1 MYLRP
6 HTQILLFLPFFMP
19 PAYAI
24 IMFMEDIKMIKT
36 TELAYSYAGF
46 FLGAGYLSGQ
56 ELWQFFGVYGKN
68 GIFGIVLAIVS
79 LALLGILLFAV
90 TRSAG
95 TEEFDRAVIRFY
107 SPMALRTFALLE
119 MFFTFAVFV
128 VMSAGGGALFEQV
141 LGVHHAIGSAL
152 FCVAVAAVS
161 LKGLRG
167 LLKALSLLVPV
178 LTATTLL
185 IAILALIRNN
195 GAHIILAPAPV
206 TNPLV
211 GNWVISAI
219 TYISYNFFGAV
230 CVCVPMAKHLTAK
243 TAKLGPALGCAILGI
258 IAAAVFSSMA
268 MNPSSTDTQ
277 LPMLAIAQ
285 NIDPRLGYLSAVPLL
300 FGMFGTSLSAI
311 VAVLSYGESRIPSL
325 HSRRTQVTAAL
336 AIIAWSGSLFGFDKL
351 ISVLYPICG
360 YVGIIVIVLLIERR
374 IYQLRHREN
383 QL

>member
-195 GAHIILAPAPV
+195 GAHIVLAPAPI

-211 GNWVISAI
+211 GNWVITSHIISLAQSA
-219 TYISYNFFGAV
+219 YA
-230 CVCVPMAKHLTAK
+230 C
-243 TAKLGPALGCAILGI
+243 
-258 IAAAVFSSMA
+258 
-268 MNPSSTDTQ
+268 Q
-277 LPMLAIAQ
+277 WQ
-285 NIDPRLGYLSAVPLL
+285 NI
-300 FGMFGTSLSAI
+300 
-311 VAVLSYGESRIPSL
+311 
-325 HSRRTQVTAAL
+325 
-336 AIIAWSGSLFGFDKL
+336 
-351 ISVLYPICG
+351 
-360 YVGIIVIVLLIERR
+360 
-374 IYQLRHREN
+374 LRQKPQN
-383 QL
+383 

>member
-1 MYLRP
+1 
-6 HTQILLFLPFFMP
+6 
-19 PAYAI
+19 
-24 IMFMEDIKMIKT
+24 MIKT
-36 TELAYSYAGF
+36 TELAFSYAGF

-68 GIFGIVLAIVS
+68 GVYGMILAVLS
-79 LALLGILLFAV
+79 LALLGMLLFAV
-90 TRSAG
+90 ARTAG

-107 SPMALRTFALLE
+107 SPAALRTFAMLE

-141 LGVHHAIGSAL
+141 FRVHHAIGSAL
-152 FCVAVAAVS
+152 FCAAVAAVS
-161 LKGLRG
+161 LRG
-167 LLKALSLLVPV
+167 LDGMLKALSLLVPT
-178 LTATTLL
+178 LTAATLL
-185 IAILALIRNN
+185 IALLAFIQND
-195 GAHIILAPAPV
+195 GAPIQLTPAPV

-230 CVCVPMAKHLTAK
+230 CVCVPMATHISTK
-243 TAKLGPALGCAILGI
+243 TAKLGPALGCVILGV

-268 MNPSSTDTQ
+268 INPLSTEAQ

-285 NIDPRLGYLSAVPLL
+285 SIDVKLGYVSAIPLL

-311 VAVLSYGESRIPSL
+311 VAVLAYGESRIPSL
-325 HSRRTQVTAAL
+325 HRHRVPVTLAL
-336 AIIAWSGSLFGFDKL
+336 AGIAWAGSLFGFNKL
-351 ISVLYPICG
+351 ISILYPICG

-374 IYQLRHREN
+374 IYQLRHHEI
-383 QL
+383 